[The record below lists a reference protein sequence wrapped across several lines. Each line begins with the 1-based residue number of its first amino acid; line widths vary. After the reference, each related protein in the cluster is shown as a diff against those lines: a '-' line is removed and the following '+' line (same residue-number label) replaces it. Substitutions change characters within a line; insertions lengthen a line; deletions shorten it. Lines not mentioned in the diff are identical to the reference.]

1 MTLVHT
7 GFIPLPPGQQS
18 GFDHA
23 DVYSDTIVANRLWCA
38 ADGTALVILHR
49 DTGAVLNTIPLPG
62 EPDVVMHDATLAR
75 LYVAIG
81 TPGVLCVVDTTRR
94 ELVETI
100 PTERGAHT
108 IGWNAAGRTLY
119 VFQPE
124 SADASV
130 FVEAL

>member
-23 DVYSDTIVANRLWCA
+23 DVY
-38 ADGTALVILHR
+38 R
-49 DTGAVLNTIPLPG
+49 DTAGSVRLYAVLDTIPLPG
-62 EPDVVMHDATLAR
+62 EPDVVMYDATFAR

-100 PTERGAHT
+100 PTERGAYT
-108 IGWNAAGRTLY
+108 IGWKAAERTLY

-124 SADASV
+124 STGASV